1 MTEKGVK
8 RYWDKSWPQETPKH
22 IDYDEIPLG
31 EVLRRTVKTYPDS
44 QAIFFEGWRC
54 TYKELDEMVDK
65 FATGLSKL
73 GIGKGDVVCI
83 DLPNVPQYVIAHYA
97 ILRLGAV
104 SNPILP
110 VNRFV
115 EIVHQVNDSSAKLM
129 IVLDYLYEE
138 YLDGKDLSKMPTLK
152 HIVLT
157 GLKEYLPKIKGIL
170 GTLIGKVPRMKEWPK
185 RVGEVHFHEYQAI
198 LEKGMPINIPKINI
212 DVKNDPAI
220 LIYTGG
226 TTGVPKGVVTTHY
239 NMVSNAQQTDIWAT
253 TQLEEMRKAKGK
265 GGMMLV
271 VPLAHSYG
279 NIASTVG
286 ILEGWKL
293 ILLPRPPEKI
303 SKILKVIKKEEA
315 TYMPGV
321 PTLYIKINQDPDSKK
336 YKGQLESLIACISAA
351 SPLPEEV
358 KNEFE
363 AITDALIVE
372 GYGMSECSPVI
383 SLNPFKASK
392 TNTVGLPLPDTLIKI
407 ADIEEPEK
415 TLPQCPKNDCTQCGA
430 DETKYIGEICIAG
443 PQVMKEYLNRPD
455 ATSNALRKD
464 ENNII
469 WLYSSD
475 IGCIDK
481 DGYTHIKDRKRDM
494 IKYKGHSVFP
504 REVED
509 LMYMHPAIN
518 EVGVIGI
525 PDEKTGQ
532 NIKAFVSLK
541 SEYQGKVSKEDLLEW
556 SKENISAYKYP
567 REIEVVPELPKTV
580 IGKILR
586 RELRKG
592 QE

>member
-1 MTEKGVK
+1 MTEKEVK
-8 RYWDKSWPQETPKH
+8 RYWDVSWPEGTPKH

-31 EVLRRTVKTYPDS
+31 EVLKRTAKTYPHS

-54 TYKELDEMVDK
+54 TYRELDEMVDK

-83 DLPNVPQYVIAHYA
+83 DLPNVPQYVIVHYA

-115 EIVHQVNDSSAKLM
+115 EIVHQVNDSKAKMM
-129 IVLDYLYEE
+129 IILDYLYEE

-152 HIVLT
+152 NVVLT
-157 GLKEYLPKIKGIL
+157 GLKEFLPTIKGFL
-170 GTLIGKVPRMKEWPK
+170 GTLLGKVPRMKEWPK
-185 RVGEVHFHEYQAI
+185 RLGEITFHEFQNI
-198 LEKGMPINIPKINI
+198 LENGIPIDVPNVSI

-239 NMVSNAQQTDIWAT
+239 NMVSNAQQTDVWAT
-253 TQLEEMRKAKGK
+253 SQLKEMRKVKGK
-265 GGMMLV
+265 GGMLLV

-303 SKILKVIKKEEA
+303 SNILKIIKKEGA
-315 TYMPGV
+315 TYLPGV
-321 PTLYIKINQDPDSKK
+321 PTLYIKINQDPDSRK
-336 YKGQLESLIACISAA
+336 YKGKLESLIACISAA

-358 KNEFE
+358 KKEFE
-363 AITDALIVE
+363 EITDALLVE

-383 SLNPFKASK
+383 SLNPFKRSK
-392 TNTVGLPLPDTLIKI
+392 VNTVGLPLPDTSIKI
-407 ADIEEPEK
+407 AGIDEPK
-415 TLPQCPKNDCTQCGA
+415 KVLPQCPADDCSECGA
-430 DETKYIGEICIAG
+430 DETEYIGEICING
-443 PQVMKEYLNRPD
+443 PQVMKEYLNRPE
-455 ATSNALRKD
+455 ATANALRKD
-464 ENNII
+464 ANNLV

-481 DGYTHIKDRKRDM
+481 EGYTHIKDRKRDM

-525 PDEKTGQ
+525 PDEKVGQ

-541 SEYQGKVSKEDLLEW
+541 SEYQGKVSEEDLLEW
-556 SKENISAYKYP
+556 CKDNISAFKYP
-567 REIEVVPELPKTV
+567 RKIEIVPELPKTV

-586 RELRKG
+586 RELRK
-592 QE
+592 ENE